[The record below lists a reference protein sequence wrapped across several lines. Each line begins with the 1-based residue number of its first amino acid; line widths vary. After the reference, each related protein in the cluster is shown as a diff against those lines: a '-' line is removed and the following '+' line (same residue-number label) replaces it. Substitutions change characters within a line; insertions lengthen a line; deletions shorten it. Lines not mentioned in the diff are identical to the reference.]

1 MRTVALVEL
10 QEHQEVLFGF
20 IDLLRMQSVEIKVFA
35 PAYMLEQWPVN
46 WMEDSNLKRY
56 PKLPEESIPAF
67 ITRHKREID
76 TCEILIFTTLVSNF
90 AFFAQQRFVPKTILL
105 IHKGNFFFARSKS
118 LQIRSFK
125 DGLRWLRSVWL
136 REGYFQRKML
146 HNFYACG
153 FLDPLIKEFMQP
165 HLPAN
170 LRIID
175 LPSVYYTPVPNTL
188 KETINAVIPGTVS
201 GLTRDFEMLFAALK
215 RVDGKLKQLIE
226 LIFLGNAGTSRA
238 VVLLQ
243 LMGQQDF
250 EQIHIQTFKST
261 IDEATYTAQLQ
272 QADFLIL
279 PLKASI
285 QFGIFQEW
293 YGKTTISGGIHDL
306 LRFGKPTLLPNF
318 YPLHPA
324 LNQLT
329 QRYQNADELA
339 QFLLEWVNEKAYLPI
354 AESASTELEPFSQE
368 NTSKRLMEI
377 LKRLL

>member
-1 MRTVALVEL
+1 MKAIALVEL
-10 QEHQEVLFGF
+10 QEHQEVLFGL
-20 IDLLRMQSVEIKVFA
+20 IDLLRLQSVEIKVFA
-35 PAYMLEQWPVN
+35 PAYMLEHWPVD
-46 WMEDSNLKRY
+46 WLEDSKLKPY

-67 ITRHKREID
+67 ITRHKHEID
-76 TCEILIFTTLVSNF
+76 TCEVLIFTTLISDF

-105 IHKGNFFFARSKS
+105 IHKGNFFFTRSKS

-125 DGLRWLRSVWL
+125 DGLRWIRSVWL

-153 FLDPLIKEFMQP
+153 FLDPLITEFMRP
-165 HLPAN
+165 YLPAK

-175 LPSVYYTPVPNTL
+175 LPSVYYSPVPAPLNPTAQ
-188 KETINAVIPGTVS
+188 IVVPGTVS
-201 GLTRDFEMLFAALK
+201 ALTRDFEMLFAALK
-215 RVDGKLKQLIE
+215 RVDGKLNQPIE

-238 VVLLQ
+238 RSLFQ
-243 LMGQQDF
+243 LMGQHAFKQV
-250 EQIHIQTFKST
+250 HIQTFENS
-261 IDEATYTAQLQ
+261 IEEATYTAKLQ

-285 QFGIFQEW
+285 QFGVFREW
-293 YGKTTISGGIHDL
+293 YGKTTISGGINDL

-339 QFLLEWVNEKAYLPI
+339 QFLLEWVNEQAYLPI
-354 AESASTELEPFSQE
+354 AEPASTELDHFSKE
-368 NTSKRLMEI
+368 NTRKRLMEI

>member
-1 MRTVALVEL
+1 MRSIALVEL
-10 QEHQEVLFGF
+10 QEHQEVLFGL

-35 PAYMLEQWPVN
+35 PAYMLEPWPVD
-46 WMEDSNLKRY
+46 WMTDSKLKRY
-56 PKLPEESIPAF
+56 PKFPKESIPVF
-67 ITRHKREID
+67 ITRHKREVD
-76 TCEILIFTTLVSNF
+76 TCEVLIFTTLVSNF
-90 AFFAQQRFVPKTILL
+90 AFFAQQRFLPKTILL

-125 DGLRWLRSVWL
+125 DGLRWIRSVWL

-146 HNFYACG
+146 HNFYGCA
-153 FLDPLIKEFMQP
+153 FLDPLITEFMQP
-165 HLPAN
+165 YLPAK
-170 LRIID
+170 LSTID
-175 LPSVYYTPVPNTL
+175 LPSVYYSSVSPPLNV
-188 KETINAVIPGTVS
+188 TIQIVVPGTVS
-201 GLTRDFEMLFAALK
+201 ALTRDFNMLFAALK
-215 RVDGKLKQLIE
+215 LVDGKLKQPIE

-238 VVLLQ
+238 RGLFQ
-243 LMGQQDF
+243 LMGQRTFKQV
-250 EQIHIQTFKST
+250 HIQTFENS

-272 QADFLIL
+272 LADFLIL

-285 QFGIFQEW
+285 QFGIYQEW
-293 YGKTTISGGIHDL
+293 YGKTTISGGINDL

-339 QFLLEWVNEKAYLPI
+339 QLLLEWVNEQAYLPI
-354 AESASTELEPFSQE
+354 AERASTELEPFSKE

>member
-35 PAYMLEQWPVN
+35 PLYMTEHWPMD
-46 WMEDSNLKRY
+46 WREDANLKPY
-56 PKLPEESIPAF
+56 PKLPTESIPAF
-67 ITRHKREID
+67 ITRQKHELD
-76 TCEILIFTTLVSNF
+76 TCEVLIFTTLISNF
-90 AFFAQQRFVPKTILL
+90 TFFAQQRFVPKTILL

-125 DGLRWLRSVWL
+125 DGLRWIRSVWL

-146 HNFYACG
+146 HNFDACG
-153 FLDPLIKEFMQP
+153 FLDPLITEFMRP
-165 HLPAN
+165 YLPVN

-175 LPSVYYTPVPNTL
+175 LPSVYYSLGPAPL
-188 KETINAVIPGTVS
+188 NATTQIVVPGTVS
-201 GLTRDFEMLFAALK
+201 TLTRDFEILFAALK
-215 RVDGKLKQLIE
+215 RVDGKLKQPIE

-238 VVLLQ
+238 RDLFQ
-243 LMGQQDF
+243 LMGQQTF
-250 EQIHIQTFKST
+250 KQVHIQTSENSIEETTYST
-261 IDEATYTAQLQ
+261 KLQ

-285 QFGIFQEW
+285 QFGVFREW
-293 YGKTTISGGIHDL
+293 YGKTTISGGINDL

-324 LNQLT
+324 LNRLT

-339 QFLLEWVNEKAYLPI
+339 QFLLEWVNEQAYFPI
-354 AESASTELEPFSQE
+354 AESASTELEPFSKE

>member
-1 MRTVALVEL
+1 MRSIALVEL
-10 QEHQEVLFGF
+10 QEHQEVLFGL
-20 IDLLRMQSVEIKVFA
+20 IDLLRRQSVEIKVFS
-35 PAYMLEQWPVN
+35 PTYMFEQWSVD
-46 WMEDSNLKRY
+46 WMTDSKLKRY
-56 PKLPEESIPAF
+56 PKFPKESIPAF
-67 ITRHKREID
+67 ITRNKRTID
-76 TCEILIFTTLVSNF
+76 DCEILIFTTLVSNF

-146 HNFYACG
+146 QNFYGCA
-153 FLDPLIKEFMQP
+153 FLDPLVKEFMQP

-175 LPSVYYTPVPNTL
+175 LPSVYYSSVPAPLNPTAQ
-188 KETINAVIPGTVS
+188 IVVPGTVS
-201 GLTRDFEMLFAALK
+201 ALTRDFEILFAALK
-215 RVDGKLKQLIE
+215 LVDGKLKQPIH

-238 VVLLQ
+238 LVLLQ

-261 IDEATYTAQLQ
+261 IDESAYTAQLQ

-279 PLKASI
+279 PFKASI

-293 YGKTTISGGIHDL
+293 YGKTTISGGINDM

-329 QRYQNADELA
+329 RRYQNANELA
-339 QFLLEWVNEKAYLPI
+339 QLLLEWVNERAYLPI
-354 AESASTELEPFSQE
+354 AERASTELEPFSKE